1 VVGTR
6 EPEDLQEG
14 DRPPAP
20 GFVDEIRS
28 LWVERHLP
36 HRRWLLGAGILV
48 TVVGVVLRFTCP
60 SALWLDETISVNISR
75 LPLTQIP
82 TALSHDGAPPLY
94 YVLLH
99 FWMMIFGRGDFS
111 VRALSGVTSVAA
123 LPFFWYA
130 GRRVG
135 GRVTAWAL
143 FIVAVT
149 SPFAIYYATATRMYS
164 LMILLSLLAFLALEQ
179 ALEAPTRRHLVQL
192 GVITAAILYTHYWG
206 LYLVAATGGWLL
218 WRMWRERRA
227 GVPDLLAVRPAFKAM
242 FIGGLCFLPW
252 APIFVYQTLH
262 TGTPWASSA
271 GPADL
276 LGVFDD
282 FSGSGPWGTLLS
294 LFFLLLM
301 GLGLFGRTVV
311 TRRGAEAGAAQAAT
325 DGDPTT
331 AVALVTRPNPRV
343 VSLAGVLVATLI
355 LAVGAGA
362 IADAAFVARY
372 AAVVL
377 PLFLILVALG
387 VTVFADRRVV
397 VGILVLVS
405 VAGLLTGYGENT
417 QERTQAVQVAQILNA
432 EAQPGDLVVY
442 CPDQLGPAVDRLLT
456 VPDVNEL
463 TFPRAIGPSRVDWVD
478 YIQTINQ
485 TNVEVFAQQ
494 MLADL
499 GANHT
504 LWLVERDGYA
514 GLGGS
519 CGNLVNWLN
528 LLRPTGATLVHA
540 NAGHYYEYENLLR
553 YPE

>member
-1 VVGTR
+1 
-6 EPEDLQEG
+6 
-14 DRPPAP
+14 
-20 GFVDEIRS
+20 
-28 LWVERHLP
+28 
-36 HRRWLLGAGILV
+36 
-48 TVVGVVLRFTCP
+48 
-60 SALWLDETISVNISR
+60 
-75 LPLTQIP
+75 
-82 TALSHDGAPPLY
+82 
-94 YVLLH
+94 
-99 FWMMIFGRGDFS
+99 
-111 VRALSGVTSVAA
+111 
-123 LPFFWYA
+123 
-130 GRRVG
+130 
-135 GRVTAWAL
+135 
-143 FIVAVT
+143 
-149 SPFAIYYATATRMYS
+149 
-164 LMILLSLLAFLALEQ
+164 MILLSLLAFLALEQ

-192 GVITAAILYTHYWG
+192 GVITAAIMYTHYWG

-227 GVPDLLAVRPAFKAM
+227 GVPDLLSVRPAFKAM

-311 TRRGAEAGAAQAAT
+311 TRRGPVAGVTQAAS

-405 VAGLLTGYGENT
+405 VAGLLTGYGENM

-463 TFPRAIGPSRVDWVD
+463 TFPRAIGPSRVNWVD
-478 YIQTINQ
+478 YIQTIDR

-494 MLADL
+494 MLVDL

-528 LLRPTGATLVHA
+528 LLRPSGATLVHA

-553 YPE
+553 YPD